1 MTVKT
6 RKFFHRIA
14 IATVCIAILSY
25 TVFHMV
31 SLFSGEI
38 STVVVRSS
46 TEETILEF
54 DGYIFKDES
63 VVFSSYSGAV
73 EYKVADGIKL
83 SQGQAYATVY
93 EQGNNVNI
101 SSAIEQ
107 IDNRISVLENAVE
120 SGLSLHDLPQINED
134 ISDEYLSI
142 VKRLADRDMRGITEN
157 IDDMTAL
164 LGQVSRLTDEASP
177 VKSTLEALYEE
188 RDRIKDAGGASTSM
202 KAEKSGYFYSKVDGY
217 ENIFTLE
224 AAETMTPDKY
234 FEYTAANA
242 EAYVEG
248 NPVGKMVYD
257 SEWAFVSM
265 VSSEYAE
272 HFEVGASYITS
283 FMKSQSIDIP
293 LTLSKKIADN
303 DSDSVLMIFK
313 CDRMP
318 SEFDFLRSQSVQVVV
333 NSITGINVPKTAT
346 HRSNGSY
353 YVYIL
358 KGSVVFERKID
369 IIYEGSDYYTV
380 RDGVEGEDDDVY
392 LQSNDNLILNGNNL
406 FDGRILE

>member
-54 DGYIFKDES
+54 DGYIFRDES
-63 VVFSSYSGAV
+63 VAFSSYGGAV

-188 RDRIKDAGGASTSM
+188 RERIKDAGGASTSM
-202 KAEKSGYFYSKVDGY
+202 KAEKSGYFYSEVDGY
-217 ENIFTLE
+217 ENIFTME
-224 AAETMTPDKY
+224 AAYSMTPDKY
-234 FEYTAANA
+234 YEFSTSSA
-242 EAYVEG
+242 EVYSEG

-293 LTLSKKIADN
+293 LTLSKKIADS

>member
-6 RKFFHRIA
+6 RKFFHRVA

-25 TVFHMV
+25 TIFHMV
-31 SLFSGEI
+31 SLFSGEF
-38 STVVVRSS
+38 STVVVRSA
-46 TEETILEF
+46 TEETRVEF
-54 DGYIFKDES
+54 DGYIFRDEQ
-63 VVFSSYSGAV
+63 VVFSSYGGAV
-73 EYKVADGIKL
+73 DYKVADGLKL

-93 EQGNNVNI
+93 EQGNNSNVSDTI
-101 SSAIEQ
+101 AQ
-107 IDNRISVLENAVE
+107 IDNKISVLENAMA
-120 SGLSLHDLPQINED
+120 SGISLHDLPEINED

-142 VKRLADRDMRGITEN
+142 VKQLADGDVRRIAGN

-164 LGQVSRLTDEASP
+164 LGQVSRLTNENSP
-177 VKSTLEALYEE
+177 VKNTLEDLYGE
-188 RDRIKDAGGASTSM
+188 RERIKAAGGASTQL

-217 ENIFTLE
+217 ENIFTME
-224 AAETMTPDKY
+224 AAYSMTPDKY
-234 FEYTAANA
+234 LEYSSSSA
-242 EAYVEG
+242 EAYSEG
-248 NPVGKMVYD
+248 NPVGKMVYS
-257 SEWAFVSM
+257 SEWAFVTM
-265 VSSEYAE
+265 VSAEYAE
-272 HFEVGASYITS
+272 YFETGISYITS
-283 FMKSQSIDIP
+283 FMKSESIDIP
-293 LTLSKKIADN
+293 LTLSKKIADR
-303 DSDSVLMIFK
+303 DSESVLMIFK

-318 SEFDFLRSQSVQVVV
+318 SGFDFLRSQSVQVIVS
-333 NSITGINVPKTAT
+333 SITGINVPKSAT
-346 HRSNGSY
+346 HRLNGSY